1 MICHPVQTAADF
13 RFIYRGYDLEVT
25 RAPSGWRIGV
35 YRRTADLPI
44 LRRNE
49 VYAVDPDEAIVEA
62 KARVDGALRL

>member
-1 MICHPVQTAADF
+1 MRCHPVQTAADF